1 MSHLWI
7 YKERSS
13 RKGSPEKLENTVG
26 TTIRITIFF
35 LKNLLSGKIER
46 LTNSGYDAEASYSP
60 DGQKIL
66 FSSNRHVYN
75 SHLSPGLQKEL
86 ETNPSSFNELY
97 IMDSSGENIQRLTT
111 VKGYDG
117 GPFFNSDGDEIC
129 WRRFSPRDTA
139 EIFSMNLNRLKTE
152 AINEIRFDVLGTF
165 FHPSN
170 QYLIFSTNIHGF
182 GNFELYIVDKDGKKD
197 PIRVTER
204 DGFDGL
210 PTFSP
215 MAEQFHGQA
224 TKHHPATPN
233 FHCNLES

>member
-1 MSHLWI
+1 
-7 YKERSS
+7 
-13 RKGSPEKLENTVG
+13 
-26 TTIRITIFF
+26 
-35 LKNLLSGKIER
+35 
-46 LTNSGYDAEASYSP
+46 
-60 DGQKIL
+60 
-66 FSSNRHVYN
+66 
-75 SHLSPGLQKEL
+75 
-86 ETNPSSFNELY
+86 
-97 IMDSSGENIQRLTT
+97 MDSSGENIQRLTT

-129 WRRFSPRDTA
+129 WRRFSPSGHTA
-139 EIFSMNLNRLKTE
+139 EIFSMNLNRLKPRQLTKLDSMSW
-152 AINEIRFDVLGTF
+152 APF

-224 TKHHPATPN
+224 TKHHPAIPKFSLQLGIMIWHSQN
-233 FHCNLES
+233 